1 MTINLFQTPEFRAI
15 MEEHLSRTL
24 AYLFEK
30 DQEFAIVCEIKHVT
44 FSPELP
50 SGIAETL
57 KDTVLFVLSG
67 YTFQSAKLE
76 RGIFSFE
83 AGFGSE
89 NFGSTVS
96 MPLLAI
102 RQLFVEDAPVVI
114 NHAEVASKVPSKE
127 TLAQSSMEVLLNNP
141 KNKKFLKKK

>member
-15 MEEHLSRTL
+15 MEAHLSRTL

-50 SGIAETL
+50 SGISETL

-67 YTFQSAKLE
+67 YTFQSAKIE
-76 RGIFSFE
+76 QGIFSFE
-83 AGFGSE
+83 AGFGSD

-102 RQLFVEDAPVVI
+102 RQLFVEEAPVVI
-114 NHAEVASKVPSKE
+114 NHAEVASKIPSKE
-127 TLAQSSMEVLLNNP
+127 ALAQSSMEVLLNNP